1 MSFRE
6 MVAKDNVGVFMNQDE
21 FAEQH
26 TVIYDGVTYTDISC
40 VISQLKEQDRSSS
53 AVRDHS
59 QGLYLVTSIFH
70 CPMEALGGH
79 VPEKGTK
86 IKISD
91 GDNGFMREFYV
102 AQSGCDLGMI
112 RLELEAI
119 DE

>member
-1 MSFRE
+1 MSFRD
-6 MVAKDNVGVFMNQDE
+6 MVAKDNAGIFMNLDE
-21 FAEQH
+21 FAEKH
-26 TVIYDGVTYTDISC
+26 TVLYDGETYTDISC
-40 VISQLKEQDRSSS
+40 VISQLKEQDRT
-53 AVRDHS
+53 APMRDHS
-59 QGLYLVTSIFH
+59 QGLYVVTSVFH
-70 CPMEALGGH
+70 CPAEALGGV

-91 GDNGFMREFYV
+91 GDYGFMREFYV